1 MFNEHNKSMAKAE
14 KLEFQTEVS
23 QLLKLMI
30 NSVYSEKEVFVREL
44 VSNASDACDKLRY
57 LATTKEKLLQ
67 SDPDLKIKIE
77 INKKDNIVTI
87 VDNGIGMN
95 KKDLVNNLGTIAR
108 SGTAQFIKEATETK
122 DLSLIGQFGVGFY
135 SAFMVASDLKV
146 VTRKAGENKLWIWK
160 SDGESNFT
168 IEETDDLDQLKS
180 NRGTKIFLT
189 ITKENKEFLDKIR
202 IEEIIRKYSDHIS
215 IPIFVQNYGDKE
227 EEKPE
232 AINSALALWTRPKNK
247 ITKDQYKEF
256 YNHVGQMFDD
266 PWMTSHY
273 KAEGQIEYTVLNFIP
288 STKPF
293 DLYDPAREN
302 RLKLY
307 VKKVF
312 ITDNCPELIPPYLRF
327 LRGVIDSEDLPLNIS
342 REMLQNNPVVKKIRN
357 ALVKRTINDLKK
369 KLVADRASFE
379 QFWSNFGPVIKEGIY
394 EDFEKKDNLLEIAL
408 FKNSNSTKLI
418 TLDEYIETMD
428 KKQKDIYFITGDS
441 YDNIINNPRLEGY
454 KSRGINVLILDD
466 PVDSFWTSSTPSF
479 KEKNIKSITKG
490 IDDLDNI
497 GKKKKD
503 EKEKKEDKSIEP
515 LIVLLK
521 EKLKDKVKDVRTSS
535 RLTESPVCL
544 VADES
549 SMDPQLEKI
558 LQQHNQ
564 LQQGISLKILE
575 LNPDHK
581 LIKKLAKMSK
591 DKSLIGDIENIAIL
605 LYEQSMILDGE
616 KPSDPVNFSKKLIDT
631 ISASI
636 N

>member
-1 MFNEHNKSMAKAE
+1 MAKSE

-67 SDPDLKIKIE
+67 SDPDLKIQIE
-77 INKKDNIVTI
+77 IDKKENLITI
-87 VDNGIGMN
+87 TDNGIGMN
-95 KKDLVNNLGTIAR
+95 RDDLVNNLGTIAR

-135 SAFMVASDLKV
+135 SAFMVASDLTV
-146 VTRKAGENKLWIWK
+146 ITRKAGEKKLWIWK

-168 IEETDDLDQLKS
+168 IDESDDLEQLNS
-180 NRGTKIFLT
+180 NRGTKIILS
-189 ITKENKEFLDKIR
+189 ITKEGKEYLEKIR

-215 IPIFVQNYGDKE
+215 IPIFVRDIKDKE
-227 EEKPE
+227 DEKPE

-247 ITKDQYKEF
+247 ITKEQYKEF

-266 PWMTSHY
+266 PWLTSHY

-357 ALVKRTINDLKK
+357 ALVRRTIGDLKK
-369 KLVADRASFE
+369 KLTNDRTSYE
-379 QFWSNFGPVIKEGIY
+379 EFWSNFGPVIKEGIY
-394 EDFEKKDNLLEIAL
+394 EDTEKKDTLLEIAL

-418 TLDEYIETMD
+418 TLDEYIDSMS

-441 YDNIINNPRLEGY
+441 YANVINNPSLEGY

-466 PVDSFWTSSTPSF
+466 AVDSFWTSSTPNF
-479 KEKNIKSITKG
+479 KEKNIKSVSKG
-490 IDDLDNI
+490 VDDLESI
-497 GKKKKD
+497 SKKKTDDKD
-503 EKEKKEDKSIEP
+503 KKEDKSLEP
-515 LIVLLK
+515 LIILLK
-521 EKLKDKVKDVRTSS
+521 DKLKDKVKDVRTSS

-544 VADES
+544 VVDES
-549 SMDPQLEKI
+549 AMDPQLEKI

-564 LQQGISLKILE
+564 LQQGASLKILE
-575 LNPDHK
+575 INPDHK

-591 DKSLIGDIENIAIL
+591 DKASIGDIENIGIL

-616 KPSDPVNFSKKLIDT
+616 KPSDPVSFSKKLIDT

-636 N
+636 S

>member
-1 MFNEHNKSMAKAE
+1 MAKSE

-67 SDPDLKIKIE
+67 SDPDLKIQIE
-77 INKKDNIVTI
+77 IDKKESLITI
-87 VDNGIGMN
+87 TDNGIGMDRD
-95 KKDLVNNLGTIAR
+95 DLVNNLGTIAR

-146 VTRKAGENKLWIWK
+146 ITRKAGDKKIWIWK

-168 IEETDDLDQLKS
+168 IEESDDLELLNS
-180 NRGTKIFLT
+180 NRGTKVILS
-189 ITKENKEFLDKIR
+189 ITKEGKEYLEKIR

-215 IPIFVQNYGDKE
+215 IPIFVRDIKDKTD
-227 EEKPE
+227 EKPE

-247 ITKDQYKEF
+247 ITKEQYKEF
-256 YNHVGQMFDD
+256 YNHVGQMYDD
-266 PWMTSHY
+266 PWLTSHY

-357 ALVKRTINDLKK
+357 ALVRRTIGDLKK
-369 KLVADRASFE
+369 KLANDRSAYE
-379 QFWSNFGPVIKEGIY
+379 EFWSNFGPVIKEGIY
-394 EDFEKKDNLLEIAL
+394 EDAEKKDTLLEIAL

-418 TLDEYIETMD
+418 TLDEYIETMG
-428 KKQKDIYFITGDS
+428 KKQKDIYFITGDK
-441 YDNIINNPRLEGY
+441 YDNVINNPSLEGY
-454 KSRGINVLILDD
+454 KSRGVNVLILDD
-466 PVDSFWTSSTPSF
+466 AVDSFWTSSTPNY
-479 KEKNIKSITKG
+479 KEKNIKSVTKG
-490 IDDLDNI
+490 VDDLDSI
-497 GKKKKD
+497 SKKKTDDKD
-503 EKEKKEDKSIEP
+503 KKEDKSLEP
-515 LIVLLK
+515 LIILLK
-521 EKLKDKVKDVRTSS
+521 DKLKDKVKDVRTSS

-544 VADES
+544 VVDES
-549 SMDPQLEKI
+549 AMDPQLEKI

-564 LQQGISLKILE
+564 LQQGASLKILE
-575 LNPDHK
+575 INPDHK

-591 DKSLIGDIENIAIL
+591 DKASIGDIENIGIL

-616 KPSDPVNFSKKLIDT
+616 KPSDPVSFSKKLIDT

-636 N
+636 S

>member
-1 MFNEHNKSMAKAE
+1 
-14 KLEFQTEVS
+14 
-23 QLLKLMI
+23 
-30 NSVYSEKEVFVREL
+30 
-44 VSNASDACDKLRY
+44 
-57 LATTKEKLLQ
+57 
-67 SDPDLKIKIE
+67 
-77 INKKDNIVTI
+77 
-87 VDNGIGMN
+87 MN
-95 KKDLVNNLGTIAR
+95 RDDLVNNLGTIAR

-135 SAFMVASDLKV
+135 SAFMVASDLTV
-146 VTRKAGENKLWIWK
+146 ITRKAGEKKLWIWK

-168 IEETDDLDQLKS
+168 IDESDDLEQLNS
-180 NRGTKIFLT
+180 NRGTKIILS
-189 ITKENKEFLDKIR
+189 ITKEGKEYLEKIR

-215 IPIFVQNYGDKE
+215 IPIFVRDIKDKE
-227 EEKPE
+227 DEKPE

-247 ITKDQYKEF
+247 ITKEQYKEF

-266 PWMTSHY
+266 PWLTSHY

-357 ALVKRTINDLKK
+357 ALVRRTIGDLKK
-369 KLVADRASFE
+369 KLTNDRTSYE
-379 QFWSNFGPVIKEGIY
+379 EFWSNFGPVIKEGIY
-394 EDFEKKDNLLEIAL
+394 EDTEKKDTLLEIAL

-418 TLDEYIETMD
+418 TLDEYIDSMS

-441 YDNIINNPRLEGY
+441 YTNVINNPSLEGY

-466 PVDSFWTSSTPSF
+466 AVDSFWTSSTPNF
-479 KEKNIKSITKG
+479 KEKNIKSVSKG
-490 IDDLDNI
+490 VDDLESI
-497 GKKKKD
+497 SKKKTDDKD
-503 EKEKKEDKSIEP
+503 KKEDKSLEP
-515 LIVLLK
+515 LIILLK
-521 EKLKDKVKDVRTSS
+521 DKLKEKVKDVRTSS

-544 VADES
+544 VVDES
-549 SMDPQLEKI
+549 AMDPQLEKI

-564 LQQGISLKILE
+564 LQQGAALKILE
-575 LNPDHK
+575 INPDHK

-591 DKSLIGDIENIAIL
+591 DKASVGDIENIGIL

>member
-1 MFNEHNKSMAKAE
+1 MAKSE

-67 SDPDLKIKIE
+67 SDPDLKIQIE
-77 INKKDNIVTI
+77 IDKKENQITI
-87 VDNGIGMN
+87 SDNGIGMN
-95 KKDLVNNLGTIAR
+95 RDDLVNNLGTIAR

-135 SAFMVASDLKV
+135 SAFMVASDLTV
-146 VTRKAGENKLWIWK
+146 VTRKAGEKKLWIWK

-168 IEETDDLDQLKS
+168 IDESDDLEQLNS
-180 NRGTKIFLT
+180 NRGTKIILS
-189 ITKENKEFLDKIR
+189 ITKEGKEYLEKTR

-215 IPIFVQNYGDKE
+215 IPIFVRDTKDKE
-227 EEKPE
+227 DEKPE

-247 ITKDQYKEF
+247 ITKEQYKEF

-266 PWMTSHY
+266 PWLTSHY

-357 ALVKRTINDLKK
+357 ALVRRTIGDLKK
-369 KLVADRASFE
+369 KLANDRSSYE
-379 QFWSNFGPVIKEGIY
+379 EFWSNFGPVIKEGIY
-394 EDFEKKDNLLEIAL
+394 EDTEKKDTLLEIAL
-408 FKNSNSTKLI
+408 FKNSNSSKLI
-418 TLDEYIETMD
+418 TLDEYIEAMG
-428 KKQKDIYFITGDS
+428 KKQNDIYFITGDS
-441 YDNIINNPRLEGY
+441 YNNVINNPSLEGY

-466 PVDSFWTSSTPSF
+466 AVDSFWTSATPNF

-490 IDDLDNI
+490 VDDLDSI
-497 GKKKKD
+497 SKKKTDDKD
-503 EKEKKEDKSIEP
+503 KKEDKSLEP

-521 EKLKDKVKDVRTSS
+521 DKLKEKVKDVRTSS

-544 VADES
+544 VVDES
-549 SMDPQLEKI
+549 AMDPQLEKI

-564 LQQGISLKILE
+564 LQQAASLKILE
-575 LNPDHK
+575 INPDHK

-591 DKSLIGDIENIAIL
+591 DKASVGDIENIGIL

-631 ISASI
+631 ISASLS
-636 N
+636 

>member
-1 MFNEHNKSMAKAE
+1 MAKSE

-67 SDPDLKIKIE
+67 SDPDLKIQIE
-77 INKKDNIVTI
+77 IDKKESLITI
-87 VDNGIGMN
+87 TDNGIGMDRD
-95 KKDLVNNLGTIAR
+95 DLVNNLGTIAR

-146 VTRKAGENKLWIWK
+146 ITRKAGDKKIWIWK

-168 IEETDDLDQLKS
+168 IEESDDLELLNS
-180 NRGTKIFLT
+180 NRGTKVILS
-189 ITKENKEFLDKIR
+189 ITKEGKEYLEKIR

-215 IPIFVQNYGDKE
+215 IPIFVRDIKDKVD
-227 EEKPE
+227 EKPE

-247 ITKDQYKEF
+247 ITKEQYKEF
-256 YNHVGQMFDD
+256 YNHVGQMYDD
-266 PWMTSHY
+266 PWLTSHY

-357 ALVKRTINDLKK
+357 ALVRRTIGDLKK
-369 KLVADRASFE
+369 KLANDRPAYE
-379 QFWSNFGPVIKEGIY
+379 EFWSNFGPVIKEGIY
-394 EDFEKKDNLLEIAL
+394 EDAEKKDTLLEIAL

-418 TLDEYIETMD
+418 TLDEYIETMG
-428 KKQKDIYFITGDS
+428 KKQKDIYFITGDK
-441 YDNIINNPRLEGY
+441 YDNVINNPSLEGY
-454 KSRGINVLILDD
+454 KSRGVNVLILDD
-466 PVDSFWTSSTPSF
+466 AVDSFWTSSTPNY
-479 KEKNIKSITKG
+479 KEKNIKSVTKG
-490 IDDLDNI
+490 VDDLDSI
-497 GKKKKD
+497 SKKKTDDKD
-503 EKEKKEDKSIEP
+503 KKEDKSLEP
-515 LIVLLK
+515 LIILLK
-521 EKLKDKVKDVRTSS
+521 DKLKDKVKDVRTSS

-544 VADES
+544 VVDES
-549 SMDPQLEKI
+549 AMDPQLEKI

-564 LQQGISLKILE
+564 LQQGASLKILE
-575 LNPDHK
+575 INPDHK

-591 DKSLIGDIENIAIL
+591 DKASIGDIENIGIL

-616 KPSDPVNFSKKLIDT
+616 KPSDPVSFSKKLIDT

-636 N
+636 S

>member
-1 MFNEHNKSMAKAE
+1 MAKSE

-67 SDPDLKIKIE
+67 SDPDLKIQIE
-77 INKKDNIVTI
+77 IDKKENLITI
-87 VDNGIGMN
+87 TDNGIGMN
-95 KKDLVNNLGTIAR
+95 RDDLVNNLGTIAR

-135 SAFMVASDLKV
+135 SAFMVASDLTV
-146 VTRKAGENKLWIWK
+146 ITRKAGEKKLWIWK

-168 IEETDDLDQLKS
+168 IDESDDLEQLNS
-180 NRGTKIFLT
+180 NRGTKIILS
-189 ITKENKEFLDKIR
+189 ITKEGKEYLEKIR

-215 IPIFVQNYGDKE
+215 IPIFVRDIKDKE
-227 EEKPE
+227 DEKPE

-247 ITKDQYKEF
+247 ITKEQYKEF

-266 PWMTSHY
+266 PWLTSHY

-357 ALVKRTINDLKK
+357 ALVRRTIGDLKK
-369 KLVADRASFE
+369 KLTNDRTSYE
-379 QFWSNFGPVIKEGIY
+379 EFWSNFGPVIKEGIY
-394 EDFEKKDNLLEIAL
+394 EDTEKKDTLLEISL

-418 TLDEYIETMD
+418 TLDEYIDSMS

-441 YDNIINNPRLEGY
+441 YTNVINNPSLEGY

-466 PVDSFWTSSTPSF
+466 AVDSFWTSSTPNF
-479 KEKNIKSITKG
+479 KEKNIKSVSKG
-490 IDDLDNI
+490 VDDLESI
-497 GKKKKD
+497 SKKKTDDKD
-503 EKEKKEDKSIEP
+503 KKEDKSLEP
-515 LIVLLK
+515 LIILLK
-521 EKLKDKVKDVRTSS
+521 DKLKEKVKDVRTSS

-544 VADES
+544 VVDES
-549 SMDPQLEKI
+549 AMDPQLEKI

-564 LQQGISLKILE
+564 LQQGAALKILE
-575 LNPDHK
+575 INPDHK

-591 DKSLIGDIENIAIL
+591 DKASVGDIENIGIL

-636 N
+636 S

>member
-1 MFNEHNKSMAKAE
+1 MAKSE
-14 KLEFQTEVS
+14 ILEFQTEVS

-67 SDPDLKIKIE
+67 SDPDLKIQIE
-77 INKKDNIVTI
+77 IDKKENQITI
-87 VDNGIGMN
+87 TDNGIGMN
-95 KKDLVNNLGTIAR
+95 RDDLVNNLGTIAR

-135 SAFMVASDLKV
+135 SAFMVASDLTV
-146 VTRKAGENKLWIWK
+146 ITRKAGEKKLWIWK

-168 IEETDDLDQLKS
+168 IDESDDLEQLNS
-180 NRGTKIFLT
+180 NRGTKIILS
-189 ITKENKEFLDKIR
+189 ITKEGKEYLEKIR

-215 IPIFVQNYGDKE
+215 IPIFVRDTKDKE
-227 EEKPE
+227 DEKPE

-247 ITKDQYKEF
+247 ITKEQYKEF

-266 PWMTSHY
+266 PWLTSHY

-357 ALVKRTINDLKK
+357 ALVRRTIGDLKK
-369 KLVADRASFE
+369 KLANDRSSYE
-379 QFWSNFGPVIKEGIY
+379 EFWSNFGPVIKEGIY
-394 EDFEKKDNLLEIAL
+394 EDTEKKDTLLEIAL
-408 FKNSNSTKLI
+408 FKNSNSSKLI
-418 TLDEYIETMD
+418 TLDEYIEAMG
-428 KKQKDIYFITGDS
+428 KKQNDIYFITGDS
-441 YDNIINNPRLEGY
+441 YNNVINNPSLEGY

-466 PVDSFWTSSTPSF
+466 AVDSFWTSATPNF

-490 IDDLDNI
+490 VDDLDSI
-497 GKKKKD
+497 SKKKTDDKD
-503 EKEKKEDKSIEP
+503 KKEDKSLEP

-521 EKLKDKVKDVRTSS
+521 DKLKEKVKDVRTSS

-544 VADES
+544 VVDES
-549 SMDPQLEKI
+549 AMDPQLEKI

-564 LQQGISLKILE
+564 LQQAASLKILE
-575 LNPDHK
+575 INPDHK

-591 DKSLIGDIENIAIL
+591 DKASIGDIENIGIL

-631 ISASI
+631 ISASLS
-636 N
+636 

>member
-1 MFNEHNKSMAKAE
+1 MAKAE

-77 INKKDNIVTI
+77 INKKDNLVTI

-95 KKDLVNNLGTIAR
+95 KKDLVSNLGTIAR

-168 IEETDDLDQLKS
+168 IEESDDLDQLNS
-180 NRGTKIFLT
+180 NRGTKIILT

-202 IEEIIRKYSDHIS
+202 IEETIRKYSDHIS
-215 IPIFVQNYGDKE
+215 IPIFVQNSGDKE

-369 KLVADRASFE
+369 KLAADRASFE
-379 QFWSNFGPVIKEGIY
+379 QFWANFGPVIKEGIY

-441 YDNIINNPRLEGY
+441 YDNIINNPSLEGY

-490 IDDLDNI
+490 IDDLDNL

-575 LNPDHK
+575 LNPDHR

-591 DKSLIGDIENIAIL
+591 DKSSIGDIENIAIL

>member
-1 MFNEHNKSMAKAE
+1 MAKSE

-67 SDPDLKIKIE
+67 SDPDLKIQIE
-77 INKKDNIVTI
+77 IDKKENQITI
-87 VDNGIGMN
+87 TDNGIGMN
-95 KKDLVNNLGTIAR
+95 RDDLVNNLGTIAR

-135 SAFMVASDLKV
+135 SAFMVASDLTV
-146 VTRKAGENKLWIWK
+146 ITRKAGEKKLWIWK

-168 IEETDDLDQLKS
+168 IDESDDLEQLNS
-180 NRGTKIFLT
+180 NRGTKIILS
-189 ITKENKEFLDKIR
+189 ITKEGKEYLEKIR

-215 IPIFVQNYGDKE
+215 IPIFVRDIKDKE
-227 EEKPE
+227 DEKPE

-247 ITKDQYKEF
+247 ITKEQYKEF

-266 PWMTSHY
+266 PWLTSHY

-357 ALVKRTINDLKK
+357 ALVRRTIGDLKK
-369 KLVADRASFE
+369 KLANDRSSYE
-379 QFWSNFGPVIKEGIY
+379 EFWSNFGPVIKEGIY
-394 EDFEKKDNLLEIAL
+394 EDTEKKDTLLEIAL
-408 FKNSNSTKLI
+408 FKNSNSSKLI
-418 TLDEYIETMD
+418 TLDEYIEAMG
-428 KKQKDIYFITGDS
+428 KKQNDIYFITGDS
-441 YDNIINNPRLEGY
+441 YNNVINNPSLEGY

-466 PVDSFWTSSTPSF
+466 AVDSFWTSATPNF
-479 KEKNIKSITKG
+479 KEKNIKSVTKG
-490 IDDLDNI
+490 VDDLDSI
-497 GKKKKD
+497 SKKKTDDKD
-503 EKEKKEDKSIEP
+503 KKEDKSLEP

-521 EKLKDKVKDVRTSS
+521 DKLKEKVKDVRTSS

-544 VADES
+544 VVDES
-549 SMDPQLEKI
+549 AMDPQLEKI

-564 LQQGISLKILE
+564 LQQAASLKILE
-575 LNPDHK
+575 INPDHK

-591 DKSLIGDIENIAIL
+591 DKASVGDIENIGIL

-631 ISASI
+631 ISASLS
-636 N
+636 

>member
-1 MFNEHNKSMAKAE
+1 MAKSE

-67 SDPDLKIKIE
+67 SDPDLKIQIE
-77 INKKDNIVTI
+77 IDKKESLITI
-87 VDNGIGMN
+87 TDNGIGMDRD
-95 KKDLVNNLGTIAR
+95 DLVNNLGTIAR

-146 VTRKAGENKLWIWK
+146 ITRKAGDKKIWIWK

-168 IEETDDLDQLKS
+168 IEESDDLELLNS
-180 NRGTKIFLT
+180 NRGTKVILS
-189 ITKENKEFLDKIR
+189 ITKEGKEYLEKIR

-215 IPIFVQNYGDKE
+215 IPIFVRDIKDKAD
-227 EEKPE
+227 EKPE

-247 ITKDQYKEF
+247 ITKEQYKEF
-256 YNHVGQMFDD
+256 YNHVGQMYDD
-266 PWMTSHY
+266 PWLTSHY

-357 ALVKRTINDLKK
+357 ALVRRTIGDLKK
-369 KLVADRASFE
+369 KLANDRSAYE
-379 QFWSNFGPVIKEGIY
+379 EFWSNFGPVIKEGIY
-394 EDFEKKDNLLEIAL
+394 EDAEKKDTLLEIAL

-418 TLDEYIETMD
+418 TLDEYIETMG
-428 KKQKDIYFITGDS
+428 KKQKDIYFITGDK
-441 YDNIINNPRLEGY
+441 YDNVINNPSLEGY
-454 KSRGINVLILDD
+454 KSRGVNVLILDD
-466 PVDSFWTSSTPSF
+466 AVDSFWTSSTPNY
-479 KEKNIKSITKG
+479 KEKNIKSVTKG
-490 IDDLDNI
+490 VDDLDSI
-497 GKKKKD
+497 SKKKTDNKD
-503 EKEKKEDKSIEP
+503 KKEDKSLEP
-515 LIVLLK
+515 LIILLK
-521 EKLKDKVKDVRTSS
+521 DKLKDKVKDVRTSS

-544 VADES
+544 VVDES
-549 SMDPQLEKI
+549 AMDPQLEKI

-564 LQQGISLKILE
+564 LQQGASLKILE
-575 LNPDHK
+575 INPDHK

-591 DKSLIGDIENIAIL
+591 DKASIGDIENIGIL

-616 KPSDPVNFSKKLIDT
+616 KPSDPVSFSKKLIDT

-636 N
+636 S

>member
-1 MFNEHNKSMAKAE
+1 MAKSE

-67 SDPDLKIKIE
+67 SDPDLKIQIE
-77 INKKDNIVTI
+77 IDKKENQITI
-87 VDNGIGMN
+87 TDNGIGMN
-95 KKDLVNNLGTIAR
+95 RDDLVNNLGTIAR

-135 SAFMVASDLKV
+135 SAFMVASDLTV
-146 VTRKAGENKLWIWK
+146 ITRKAGEKKLWIWK

-168 IEETDDLDQLKS
+168 IDESDDLEQLNS
-180 NRGTKIFLT
+180 NRGTKIILS
-189 ITKENKEFLDKIR
+189 ITKEGKEYLEKTR

-215 IPIFVQNYGDKE
+215 IPIFVKDTKDKE
-227 EEKPE
+227 DEKPE

-247 ITKDQYKEF
+247 ITKEQYKEF

-266 PWMTSHY
+266 PWLTSHY

-357 ALVKRTINDLKK
+357 ALVRRTIGDLKK
-369 KLVADRASFE
+369 KLANDRSSYE
-379 QFWSNFGPVIKEGIY
+379 EFWSNFGPVIKEGIY
-394 EDFEKKDNLLEIAL
+394 EDTEKKDTLLEIAL
-408 FKNSNSTKLI
+408 FKNSNSSKLI
-418 TLDEYIETMD
+418 TLDEYIEAMG
-428 KKQKDIYFITGDS
+428 KKQNDIYFITGDS
-441 YDNIINNPRLEGY
+441 YNNVINNPSLEGY

-466 PVDSFWTSSTPSF
+466 AVDSFWTSATPNF

-490 IDDLDNI
+490 VDDLDSI
-497 GKKKKD
+497 SKKKTDDKD
-503 EKEKKEDKSIEP
+503 KKEDKSLEP

-521 EKLKDKVKDVRTSS
+521 DKLKEKVKDVRTSS

-544 VADES
+544 VVDES
-549 SMDPQLEKI
+549 AMDPQLEKI

-564 LQQGISLKILE
+564 LQQAASLKILE
-575 LNPDHK
+575 INPDHK

-591 DKSLIGDIENIAIL
+591 DKASVGDIENIGIL

-631 ISASI
+631 ISASLS
-636 N
+636 

>member
-1 MFNEHNKSMAKAE
+1 
-14 KLEFQTEVS
+14 
-23 QLLKLMI
+23 MI

-67 SDPDLKIKIE
+67 SDPDLKIQIE
-77 INKKDNIVTI
+77 IDKKENQITI
-87 VDNGIGMN
+87 TDNGIGMN
-95 KKDLVNNLGTIAR
+95 RDDLVNNLGTIAR

-135 SAFMVASDLKV
+135 SAFMVASDLTV
-146 VTRKAGENKLWIWK
+146 ITRKAGEKKLWIWK

-168 IEETDDLDQLKS
+168 IDESDDLEQLSS
-180 NRGTKIFLT
+180 NRGTKIILS
-189 ITKENKEFLDKIR
+189 ITKEGKEYLEKTR

-215 IPIFVQNYGDKE
+215 IPIFVRDTKDKE
-227 EEKPE
+227 DEKPE

-247 ITKDQYKEF
+247 ITKEQYKEF

-266 PWMTSHY
+266 PWLTSHY

-357 ALVKRTINDLKK
+357 ALVRRTIGDLKK
-369 KLVADRASFE
+369 KLANDRSSYE
-379 QFWSNFGPVIKEGIY
+379 EFWSNFGPVIKEGIY
-394 EDFEKKDNLLEIAL
+394 EDTEKKDTLLEIAL
-408 FKNSNSTKLI
+408 FKNSNSSKLI
-418 TLDEYIETMD
+418 TLDEYIEAMG
-428 KKQKDIYFITGDS
+428 KKQNDIYFITGDS
-441 YDNIINNPRLEGY
+441 YNNVINNPSLEGY

-466 PVDSFWTSSTPSF
+466 AVDSFWTSATPNF

-490 IDDLDNI
+490 VDDLDSI
-497 GKKKKD
+497 SKKKTDDKD
-503 EKEKKEDKSIEP
+503 KKEDKSLEP

-521 EKLKDKVKDVRTSS
+521 DKLKEKVKDVRTSS

-544 VADES
+544 VVDES
-549 SMDPQLEKI
+549 AMDPQLEKI

-564 LQQGISLKILE
+564 LQQAASLKILE
-575 LNPDHK
+575 INPDHK
-581 LIKKLAKMSK
+581 LIKKLAKMCK
-591 DKSLIGDIENIAIL
+591 DKASIGDIENIGIL

-631 ISASI
+631 ISASLS
-636 N
+636 

>member
-1 MFNEHNKSMAKAE
+1 MAKSE

-67 SDPDLKIKIE
+67 SDPDLKIQIE
-77 INKKDNIVTI
+77 IDKKENQITI
-87 VDNGIGMN
+87 TDNGIGMN
-95 KKDLVNNLGTIAR
+95 RDDLVNNLGTIAR

-135 SAFMVASDLKV
+135 SAFMVASDLTV
-146 VTRKAGENKLWIWK
+146 ITRKAGEKKLWIWK

-168 IEETDDLDQLKS
+168 IDESDDLEQLNS
-180 NRGTKIFLT
+180 NRGTKIILS
-189 ITKENKEFLDKIR
+189 ITKEGKEYLEKTR

-215 IPIFVQNYGDKE
+215 IPIFVRDTKDKE
-227 EEKPE
+227 DEKLE

-247 ITKDQYKEF
+247 ITKEQYKEF

-266 PWMTSHY
+266 PWLTSHY

-357 ALVKRTINDLKK
+357 ALVRRTIGDLKK
-369 KLVADRASFE
+369 KLANDRSSYE
-379 QFWSNFGPVIKEGIY
+379 EFWSNFGPVIKEGIY
-394 EDFEKKDNLLEIAL
+394 EDIEKKDTLLEIAL
-408 FKNSNSTKLI
+408 FKNSNSSKLI
-418 TLDEYIETMD
+418 TLDEYIEAMG
-428 KKQKDIYFITGDS
+428 KKRNDIYFITGDS
-441 YDNIINNPRLEGY
+441 YNNVINNPSLEGY

-466 PVDSFWTSSTPSF
+466 AVDSFWTSATPNF
-479 KEKNIKSITKG
+479 KEKNIKSVTKG
-490 IDDLDNI
+490 VDDLDSI
-497 GKKKKD
+497 SKKKTDDKD
-503 EKEKKEDKSIEP
+503 KKEDKSLEP

-521 EKLKDKVKDVRTSS
+521 DKLKEKVKDVRTSS

-544 VADES
+544 VVDES
-549 SMDPQLEKI
+549 AMDPQLEKI

-564 LQQGISLKILE
+564 LQQAASLKILE
-575 LNPDHK
+575 INPDHK

-591 DKSLIGDIENIAIL
+591 DKASVGDIENIGIL

-631 ISASI
+631 ISASLS
-636 N
+636 

>member
-1 MFNEHNKSMAKAE
+1 MAKSE

-67 SDPDLKIKIE
+67 SDPDLKIQIE
-77 INKKDNIVTI
+77 IDKKENQITI
-87 VDNGIGMN
+87 TDNGIGMN
-95 KKDLVNNLGTIAR
+95 RDDLVNNLGTIAR

-135 SAFMVASDLKV
+135 SAFMVASDLTV
-146 VTRKAGENKLWIWK
+146 ITRKAGEKKLWIWK

-168 IEETDDLDQLKS
+168 IDESDDLEQLNS
-180 NRGTKIFLT
+180 NRGTKIILS
-189 ITKENKEFLDKIR
+189 ITKEGKEYLEKTR

-215 IPIFVQNYGDKE
+215 IPIFVRDIKDKE
-227 EEKPE
+227 DEKPE

-247 ITKDQYKEF
+247 ITKEQYKEF

-266 PWMTSHY
+266 PWLTSHY

-357 ALVKRTINDLKK
+357 ALVRRTIGDLKK
-369 KLVADRASFE
+369 KLANDRSSYE
-379 QFWSNFGPVIKEGIY
+379 EFWSNFGPVIKEGIY
-394 EDFEKKDNLLEIAL
+394 EDTEKKDTLLEIAL
-408 FKNSNSTKLI
+408 FKNSNSSKLI
-418 TLDEYIETMD
+418 TLDEYIEAMG
-428 KKQKDIYFITGDS
+428 KKQNDIYFITGDS
-441 YDNIINNPRLEGY
+441 YNNVINNPSLEGY

-466 PVDSFWTSSTPSF
+466 AVDSFWTSATPNF

-490 IDDLDNI
+490 VDDLDSI
-497 GKKKKD
+497 SKKKTDDKD
-503 EKEKKEDKSIEP
+503 KKEDKSLEP

-521 EKLKDKVKDVRTSS
+521 DKLKEKVKDVRTSS

-544 VADES
+544 VVDES
-549 SMDPQLEKI
+549 AMDPQLEKI

-564 LQQGISLKILE
+564 LQQAASLKILE
-575 LNPDHK
+575 INPDHK

-591 DKSLIGDIENIAIL
+591 DKASVGDIENIGIL

-631 ISASI
+631 ISASLS
-636 N
+636 